1 MFNLLM
7 AYSGWNASRDVISAS
22 RVLEHTSKKLEA
34 RFQPDGHLDVDAVCE
49 LPALLACE
57 RSSEAKPARVA
68 RLTRLRLEG
77 REFHLHYVIDP
88 DIPPIPHS
96 LLETLG
102 PELGIGG
109 GTSFE
114 WSRNHWAIKDADLFE
129 VLLKHGVGGNGLK
142 PTGFQFTDDRD
153 SNLVAV
159 MMPFGPEY
167 KDVYAAIKAAAE
179 GAGLR
184 CKRADDIWEE
194 DVVIQDVVNL
204 ICKARVVVCDL
215 TERNPNVFYEMGI
228 AHSLGKDVVMITQ
241 NKSDVPFD
249 VQQRR
254 YLKYLH
260 NEQGLEKMAEGL
272 QSRIEKLA
280 AK

>member
-7 AYSGWNASRDVISAS
+7 DYSGWNASRDVISAG
-22 RVLEHTSKKLEA
+22 RVLEHTSKTLTA
-34 RFQPDGHLDVDAVCE
+34 RFQPNGDLDVDAVCE
-49 LPALLACE
+49 LPVLLACE
-57 RSSEAKPARVA
+57 TSLEAKPARVA
-68 RLTRLRLEG
+68 RLTRVRLEG
-77 REFHLHYVIDP
+77 REFHLDYVIDP

-102 PELGIGG
+102 TELGIGG
-109 GTSFE
+109 ERSFE
-114 WSRNHWAIKDADLFE
+114 WSRSHWAIKDADLFE
-129 VLLKHGVGGNGLK
+129 VLLKHGIDKNRLK
-142 PTGFQFTDDRD
+142 PTGFEFSDDRD
-153 SNLVAV
+153 DNLVAV
-159 MMPFGPEY
+159 MMPFGLEY
-167 KDVYAAIKAAAE
+167 KDVYTAIKAAAK

-184 CKRADDIWEE
+184 CQRADDIWEE

-204 ICKARVVVCDL
+204 ICKARIVVCDL

-228 AHSLGKDVVMITQ
+228 AHSLGKDVVMLAQ

-260 NEQGLEKMAEGL
+260 NEQGLEKMVQGL
-272 QSRIEKLA
+272 QSRLENLT